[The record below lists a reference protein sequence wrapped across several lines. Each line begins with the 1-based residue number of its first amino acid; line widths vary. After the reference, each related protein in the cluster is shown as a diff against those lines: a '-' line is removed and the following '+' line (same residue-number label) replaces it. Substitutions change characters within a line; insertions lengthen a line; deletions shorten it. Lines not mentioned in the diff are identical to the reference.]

1 MTVNSVD
8 IHLNAFANF
17 SPVFAEVAKLK
28 ASMAEMQSSS
38 FGSTLSSDYVK
49 GLQGAQQQFTKLVDS
64 TRAFNIQNVQMADS
78 TAQFSKQLEAGQL
91 KLGQYFNIA
100 KQAAKGVSTEL
111 DNLATQQARI
121 ARSVVIPDALHSG
134 YAQVITDLNGT
145 VAATEKATL
154 YQTAYNTVLR
164 DGANKLIDFGKN
176 MQWAGRQ
183 LTVGLTVPLAL
194 FASQAAKSYLAFD
207 QQMTD
212 MLKVYGSQAVVQ
224 SQQALDTIR
233 TQVTSLATD
242 LAHTIGVTMT
252 DTVTIAQTFSQMGLT
267 GQDLLKT
274 TQATAGLMKLGGLT
288 AAGSAQAA
296 IAMQNVFKLQSN
308 QMTDAINFLNAA
320 KHSTSTSMQDI
331 VDALPKVGPIIT
343 QLGGSYKDFATMLVA
358 LRENGV
364 PASQAAN
371 TIKSMFATL
380 VNPTTKAI
388 SEFNNLGISLKGIVS
403 QDANNP
409 LKMLTD
415 LQTALD
421 KLPSQQRTKAIE
433 ELFGKFQFARAD
445 ALISSLGAAGS
456 QNAKVMQLYGD
467 TSAQLAAVAAQEIQV
482 SSSGTPAA
490 QYNKMKAS
498 LQADLIPVGQSFL
511 QVMTKIGNAIDKIV
525 QGFNH
530 LGSFKTVIFGGLAF
544 AALIGPIVMFG
555 GLFANLIG
563 NILKGAN
570 YARMFK
576 EGFAQ
581 ATNVNPIERFGAG
594 LKNLSNFYKEVD
606 VSTLAASHSSD
617 LMTLSA
623 ENSTKAFSILGL
635 AIESLAKAIAG
646 LNAVAFNPV
655 GNISAIQ
662 DTVTSAGAA
671 AETAFATLN
680 LERPMMLATGGYV
693 PGEGNSDSQPALL
706 TPGEAVIP
714 KDKARKYAP
723 FINAMLNGNLPQH
736 EEGKQGVQVEENPTN
751 YTHISTILGSNEKGK
766 ISTYVRQSVSQAS
779 AAFEEMQNSGQKVS
793 TKWMGFFRA
802 LSLAE
807 EKLGKGLMDI
817 RLYGGLGVTL
827 PRQTNLDM
835 SKGGASKSQLL
846 EDWTAGGTDKWRE
859 AAGHAGIKT
868 EEQWQKVLP
877 DIKLL
882 DDSIKR
888 QIESLSEDTKITD
901 DMVSKMYVQTHTID
915 ELQNSETG
923 LIKAFDLL
931 SQRVAEMRT
940 TVLTPEGVN
949 AKTGG
954 AGFLQNLGFKQSRNK
969 KGLIDNQVDIFD
981 ENGVGLGVR
990 PVGQSQKTKATGP
1003 IMPPEM
1009 RAANIE
1015 QFIKDQTPGAEAMAS
1030 NLGLS
1035 ISDGIVSGIIEGYP
1049 KISDALSSVVKK
1061 SVVSG
1066 KAAEESASPS
1076 KLFARMMGLPIPQG
1090 IAAGITEG
1098 TPAVVAATEEMALA
1112 SKTAIAE
1119 QPMLPAMSLIDW
1131 KGLTVPKTKMGN
1143 TNPADINAWQSAGD
1157 QQMLPGMAGFS
1168 ERAMTQEQKD
1178 SQKALADIAN
1188 NTEETGKVA
1197 KESKGMGMMGK
1208 MGGMMALS
1216 MIAPMAINALP
1227 GGSNNALKTTASDV
1241 TQFAGMG
1248 MMFGP
1253 GGAAAGAAAGALA
1266 GILSQVGKAQ
1276 DAAFNKQ
1283 QQSLNAS
1290 ASSITA
1296 FGGHVSDLKPK
1307 ITDFGTVVSTT
1318 GGIIAATYGNLD
1330 PKIKSLITALGNLPS
1345 SDNLSKTIQTI
1356 SNSSMSTK
1364 DVASNLQSQFADM
1377 QFQAGGSM
1385 DPTTLK
1391 NLVQASLIKAN
1402 RGSDFAS
1409 VWKQIG
1415 PSLSGGLKSAT
1426 SADVKA
1432 QFAALSKTGLDVT
1445 GGHSS
1450 EFGTTGAGSLF
1461 NPDRLARR
1469 STTNTNKGGFWG
1481 EVKNF
1486 IPQAVYSMTG
1496 TSTFGWKS
1504 DIEMQDKAMAA
1515 AKPKI
1520 LQYFAAFTSG
1530 SNGLQQAKDSL
1541 TGVSQGF
1548 KDSTTELGIFTAA
1561 AKNENG
1567 KVPAGIK
1574 AVNDAIKA
1582 VGGASKIS
1590 KAQMLELLAVG
1601 NDTSVVPKGFKTMKE
1616 YLQSLTKD
1624 SKALG
1629 KAYEDALKASGQTLD
1644 ANSTTTTT
1652 PPTTPP
1658 TTPTAIDYTK
1668 MYAPTIKHYTDLKK
1682 LIDDQATAQK
1692 KYNDQ
1697 LKATQDYQSKQMD
1710 YFNQA
1715 KNALTSGNYLGAAQ
1729 AQQDALSNQA
1739 DFAGTMQAN
1748 KTNDQSAAIGN
1759 IISALNDA
1767 ASNSVSLAKAA
1778 KYEGMSFQTSKFST
1792 KFDNSL
1798 LGGQSKAQLNASTH
1812 SMNAQALAAASAA
1825 QQLTHGDPF
1834 SGVTI
1839 NQNVSIDGS
1848 VITPNELIAQLHAHA
1863 AATAAAL
1870 AEKIKQKTAASH
1882 KVGKSGASSSRVPT
1896 APKMP
1901 KVGK

>member
-736 EEGKQGVQVEENPTN
+736 EEGKQGVQVEEYPTY
-751 YTHISTILGSNEKGK
+751 YTHISTIL
-766 ISTYVRQSVSQAS
+766 
-779 AAFEEMQNSGQKVS
+779 
-793 TKWMGFFRA
+793 
-802 LSLAE
+802 
-807 EKLGKGLMDI
+807 
-817 RLYGGLGVTL
+817 
-827 PRQTNLDM
+827 
-835 SKGGASKSQLL
+835 
-846 EDWTAGGTDKWRE
+846 
-859 AAGHAGIKT
+859 
-868 EEQWQKVLP
+868 
-877 DIKLL
+877 
-882 DDSIKR
+882 
-888 QIESLSEDTKITD
+888 
-901 DMVSKMYVQTHTID
+901 
-915 ELQNSETG
+915 
-923 LIKAFDLL
+923 
-931 SQRVAEMRT
+931 
-940 TVLTPEGVN
+940 
-949 AKTGG
+949 
-954 AGFLQNLGFKQSRNK
+954 
-969 KGLIDNQVDIFD
+969 
-981 ENGVGLGVR
+981 
-990 PVGQSQKTKATGP
+990 
-1003 IMPPEM
+1003 
-1009 RAANIE
+1009 
-1015 QFIKDQTPGAEAMAS
+1015 
-1030 NLGLS
+1030 
-1035 ISDGIVSGIIEGYP
+1035 
-1049 KISDALSSVVKK
+1049 
-1061 SVVSG
+1061 
-1066 KAAEESASPS
+1066 
-1076 KLFARMMGLPIPQG
+1076 
-1090 IAAGITEG
+1090 
-1098 TPAVVAATEEMALA
+1098 
-1112 SKTAIAE
+1112 
-1119 QPMLPAMSLIDW
+1119 
-1131 KGLTVPKTKMGN
+1131 
-1143 TNPADINAWQSAGD
+1143 
-1157 QQMLPGMAGFS
+1157 
-1168 ERAMTQEQKD
+1168 
-1178 SQKALADIAN
+1178 
-1188 NTEETGKVA
+1188 
-1197 KESKGMGMMGK
+1197 
-1208 MGGMMALS
+1208 
-1216 MIAPMAINALP
+1216 
-1227 GGSNNALKTTASDV
+1227 
-1241 TQFAGMG
+1241 
-1248 MMFGP
+1248 
-1253 GGAAAGAAAGALA
+1253 
-1266 GILSQVGKAQ
+1266 
-1276 DAAFNKQ
+1276 
-1283 QQSLNAS
+1283 
-1290 ASSITA
+1290 
-1296 FGGHVSDLKPK
+1296 
-1307 ITDFGTVVSTT
+1307 
-1318 GGIIAATYGNLD
+1318 
-1330 PKIKSLITALGNLPS
+1330 
-1345 SDNLSKTIQTI
+1345 
-1356 SNSSMSTK
+1356 
-1364 DVASNLQSQFADM
+1364 
-1377 QFQAGGSM
+1377 
-1385 DPTTLK
+1385 
-1391 NLVQASLIKAN
+1391 
-1402 RGSDFAS
+1402 
-1409 VWKQIG
+1409 
-1415 PSLSGGLKSAT
+1415 
-1426 SADVKA
+1426 
-1432 QFAALSKTGLDVT
+1432 
-1445 GGHSS
+1445 
-1450 EFGTTGAGSLF
+1450 
-1461 NPDRLARR
+1461 
-1469 STTNTNKGGFWG
+1469 
-1481 EVKNF
+1481 
-1486 IPQAVYSMTG
+1486 
-1496 TSTFGWKS
+1496 
-1504 DIEMQDKAMAA
+1504 
-1515 AKPKI
+1515 
-1520 LQYFAAFTSG
+1520 
-1530 SNGLQQAKDSL
+1530 
-1541 TGVSQGF
+1541 
-1548 KDSTTELGIFTAA
+1548 
-1561 AKNENG
+1561 
-1567 KVPAGIK
+1567 
-1574 AVNDAIKA
+1574 
-1582 VGGASKIS
+1582 
-1590 KAQMLELLAVG
+1590 
-1601 NDTSVVPKGFKTMKE
+1601 
-1616 YLQSLTKD
+1616 
-1624 SKALG
+1624 
-1629 KAYEDALKASGQTLD
+1629 
-1644 ANSTTTTT
+1644 
-1652 PPTTPP
+1652 
-1658 TTPTAIDYTK
+1658 
-1668 MYAPTIKHYTDLKK
+1668 
-1682 LIDDQATAQK
+1682 
-1692 KYNDQ
+1692 
-1697 LKATQDYQSKQMD
+1697 
-1710 YFNQA
+1710 
-1715 KNALTSGNYLGAAQ
+1715 
-1729 AQQDALSNQA
+1729 
-1739 DFAGTMQAN
+1739 
-1748 KTNDQSAAIGN
+1748 
-1759 IISALNDA
+1759 
-1767 ASNSVSLAKAA
+1767 
-1778 KYEGMSFQTSKFST
+1778 
-1792 KFDNSL
+1792 
-1798 LGGQSKAQLNASTH
+1798 
-1812 SMNAQALAAASAA
+1812 
-1825 QQLTHGDPF
+1825 
-1834 SGVTI
+1834 
-1839 NQNVSIDGS
+1839 
-1848 VITPNELIAQLHAHA
+1848 
-1863 AATAAAL
+1863 
-1870 AEKIKQKTAASH
+1870 
-1882 KVGKSGASSSRVPT
+1882 
-1896 APKMP
+1896 
-1901 KVGK
+1901 

>member
-693 PGEGNSDSQPALL
+693 PGAGNSDSQPAFL

-723 FINAMLNGNLPQH
+723 FIQAMLNGTVGMFNGGELGAARAQTKGSWAHIELADPKGTEYTASQLLARVDQAGVTISDRFRAMLQALADKEVQMLNELTAKFGAVKAQEMMPKFNAYGSLGVH
-736 EEGKQGVQVEENPTN
+736 MGRGFGSGKDLNTQLDSGTALKSEVVADWKKSGISKWDDALKNAGTSYEKLSKQQQDDLRKLDQAMLQQIEAIEATTMSDKDIAQAYLSVQKEIPDLSMAQSSLIKEFNALAFQITEFRSYVSEEALLAGGFSKGVYKKDPSKQTN
-751 YTHISTILGSNEKGK
+751 EYWVGTGGQAEVGGNDQGRKMRGSQNWKSSVSAGSNPFYMTPEE
-766 ISTYVRQSVSQAS
+766 IQA
-779 AAFEEMQNSGQKVS
+779 
-793 TKWMGFFRA
+793 
-802 LSLAE
+802 
-807 EKLGKGLMDI
+807 
-817 RLYGGLGVTL
+817 
-827 PRQTNLDM
+827 
-835 SKGGASKSQLL
+835 GASK
-846 EDWTAGGTDKWRE
+846 
-859 AAGHAGIKT
+859 T
-868 EEQWQKVLP
+868 EL
-877 DIKLL
+877 
-882 DDSIKR
+882 
-888 QIESLSEDTKITD
+888 
-901 DMVSKMYVQTHTID
+901 MFD
-915 ELQNSETG
+915 E
-923 LIKAFDLL
+923 IL
-931 SQRVAEMRT
+931 SQVESHMSDKVSQTYRS
-940 TVLTPEGVN
+940 
-949 AKTGG
+949 
-954 AGFLQNLGFKQSRNK
+954 GF
-969 KGLIDNQVDIFD
+969 
-981 ENGVGLGVR
+981 
-990 PVGQSQKTKATGP
+990 
-1003 IMPPEM
+1003 
-1009 RAANIE
+1009 
-1015 QFIKDQTPGAEAMAS
+1015 
-1030 NLGLS
+1030 
-1035 ISDGIVSGIIEGYP
+1035 VSGIENAQPAINAAVEQSQIQAIDAGRMAIGAASP
-1049 KISDALSSVVKK
+1049 AKIVASMLGLPFGQGAAL
-1061 SVVSG
+1061 G
-1066 KAAEESASPS
+1066 IEESA
-1076 KLFARMMGLPIPQG
+1076 PQV
-1090 IAAGITEG
+1090 IAASE
-1098 TPAVVAATEEMALA
+1098 ALA
-1112 SKTAIAE
+1112 TQMTLPLHNME

-1131 KGLTVPKTKMGN
+1131 KGLTVPETKMGN

-1168 ERAMTQEQKD
+1168 EREMTQEQKD

-1227 GGSNNALKTTASDV
+1227 GGPNNALKTTASNV

-1248 MMFGP
+1248 MMLGP
-1253 GGAAAGAAAGALA
+1253 EGAAAGAAIGGLISVMDIMKQRAKDVAAAWKADTTTSVSDLQIFKSTAMNTSISTKNLSIEHVNLSKKTNTLKGNIVDLGNGMTSTSTQIQAMVNAIKNLPKGDPLGDLVKAISDPKYKVSGVVGNLKQSVENAISTGGLDPSQAKSYVYSALQAAGRTSDFGTAWKEISKFIGWNDKA
-1266 GILSQVGKAQ
+1266 GKA
-1276 DAAFNKQ
+1276 DTSKTTTS
-1283 QQSLNAS
+1283 SLNA
-1290 ASSITA
+1290 
-1296 FGGHVSDLKPK
+1296 
-1307 ITDFGTVVSTT
+1307 
-1318 GGIIAATYGNLD
+1318 
-1330 PKIKSLITALGNLPS
+1330 
-1345 SDNLSKTIQTI
+1345 LSKSPDFQTQVRYGGGGRVGGGGVY
-1356 SNSSMSTK
+1356 SLDYSSLTGPAK
-1364 DVASNLQSQFADM
+1364 AYAD
-1377 QFQAGGSM
+1377 Q
-1385 DPTTLK
+1385 LK
-1391 NLVQASLIKAN
+1391 NLYAITSNGALNFKDMQARLNAVRSATGDSSTALDLLEKTIIATGSKDDIARLNQVEGYIKAM
-1402 RGSDFAS
+1402 GPHAKLSAS
-1409 VWKQIG
+1409 EIMKMNAVLQVMT
-1415 PSLSGGLKSAT
+1415 PDQLKAW
-1426 SADVKA
+1426 AEA
-1432 QFAALSKTGLDVT
+1432 
-1445 GGHSS
+1445 
-1450 EFGTTGAGSLF
+1450 
-1461 NPDRLARR
+1461 
-1469 STTNTNKGGFWG
+1469 
-1481 EVKNF
+1481 
-1486 IPQAVYSMTG
+1486 
-1496 TSTFGWKS
+1496 
-1504 DIEMQDKAMAA
+1504 
-1515 AKPKI
+1515 
-1520 LQYFAAFTSG
+1520 
-1530 SNGLQQAKDSL
+1530 
-1541 TGVSQGF
+1541 
-1548 KDSTTELGIFTAA
+1548 
-1561 AKNENG
+1561 NG
-1567 KVPAGIK
+1567 KKLGLSAASKMGAIIDAYAKSGDFKK
-1574 AVNDAIKA
+1574 AVDAANKSIMSGL
-1582 VGGASKIS
+1582 GG
-1590 KAQMLELLAVG
+1590 G
-1601 NDTSVVPKGFKTMKE
+1601 G
-1616 YLQSLTKD
+1616 
-1624 SKALG
+1624 G
-1629 KAYEDALKASGQTLD
+1629 GCGGGGGGG
-1644 ANSTTTTT
+1644 
-1652 PPTTPP
+1652 PTT
-1658 TTPTAIDYTK
+1658 IDYTK